1 LPLTGAT
8 LPGTVGLP
16 PSQSSPVQVELVDVV
31 VPSPAPPEPPPEP
44 VDVVVLVVEPGPEP
58 PEGALVGL
66 VDCDRVTVE
75 LGSVTVLDVC
85 EWLAVE
91 PPLVVVFVVKPEPE
105 PEPHAETPR
114 PSVSAPNRA
123 ATIDLLRPRAI

>member
-1 LPLTGAT
+1 
-8 LPGTVGLP
+8 
-16 PSQSSPVQVELVDVV
+16 VQVELVDVV

-58 PEGALVGL
+58 PEGALVVGL